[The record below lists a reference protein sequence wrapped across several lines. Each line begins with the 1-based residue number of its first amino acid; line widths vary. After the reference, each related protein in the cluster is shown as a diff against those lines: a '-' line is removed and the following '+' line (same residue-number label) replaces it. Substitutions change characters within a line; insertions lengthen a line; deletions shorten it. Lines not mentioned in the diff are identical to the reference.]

1 MKPETNVEIKPETKP
16 ELDFIEAVVKRY
28 AGEEGMLIPM
38 LQDIQ
43 AEYGYLPADHL
54 RSLSKMLKVPLSRI
68 YGVATF
74 YASFRLSPKGQ
85 HDVTLCM
92 GTVCY
97 LKGSARI
104 SEVICAEYGVEPG
117 GTTPDR
123 LFTLNLVNCVGA
135 CALAPVMIV
144 DGKYHDAMTPES
156 ALKIL
161 RGLSSEEREAEVA
174 EGAKTGGGST
184 TEGAK
189 ASKQPKARE
198 PAAPER
204 EKPSEQAKTRE
215 PQAASV
221 PAKPKERASVETAEE
236 EAPAPAGSVPGAVTR
251 EGVKPR
257 GKTAVKSA
265 SDKAVKTPVKASGK
279 KPASRQASKPSS
291 KKKAGRK

>member
-1 MKPETNVEIKPETKP
+1 MKSEIETATEK
-16 ELDFIEAVVKRY
+16 ELDFIDTIVKLY
-28 AGEEGMLIPM
+28 EGEEGMLIPM

-54 RSLSKMLKVPLSRI
+54 RSLSRALKVPLARI

-104 SEVICAEYGVEPG
+104 SEVICGEYGVEPG
-117 GTTPDR
+117 GTTSDR
-123 LFTLNLVNCVGA
+123 LFTLSLVNCVGA

-161 RGLSSEEREAEVA
+161 RRLSSEEREAA
-174 EGAKTGGGST
+174 E
-184 TEGAK
+184 
-189 ASKQPKARE
+189 PE
-198 PAAPER
+198 P
-204 EKPSEQAKTRE
+204 AKTR
-215 PQAASV
+215 V
-221 PAKPKERASVETAEE
+221 PAKPTEHAKPSEPSVKAAEAKGET
-236 EAPAPAGSVPGAVTR
+236 PAAKKP
-251 EGVKPR
+251 VKKP
-257 GKTAVKSA
+257 
-265 SDKAVKTPVKASGK
+265 VKTPVKTSGK
-279 KPASRQASKPSS
+279 KSKSPQASRTAP
-291 KKKAGRK
+291 KKKTGKK

>member
-1 MKPETNVEIKPETKP
+1 MKSEIETATEK
-16 ELDFIEAVVKRY
+16 ELDFIDTIVKQY
-28 AGEEGMLIPM
+28 EGEEGMLIPM

-54 RSLSKMLKVPLSRI
+54 RSLSRALKVPLARI

-104 SEVICAEYGVEPG
+104 SEVICGEYGVEPG
-117 GTTPDR
+117 GTTSDR

-161 RGLSSEEREAEVA
+161 RRLSSEEREATEP
-174 EGAKTGGGST
+174 EPSKTH
-184 TEGAK
+184 
-189 ASKQPKARE
+189 E
-198 PAAPER
+198 PA
-204 EKPSEQAKTRE
+204 KPSEHAK
-215 PQAASV
+215 
-221 PAKPKERASVETAEE
+221 PAKPSEPSVKAADAKREAHTVKRPAEAAVPQAGGKSQKKPVAKTTAKTT
-236 EAPAPAGSVPGAVTR
+236 AKSPA
-251 EGVKPR
+251 KPF
-257 GKTAVKSA
+257 
-265 SDKAVKTPVKASGK
+265 VKTPVKASGK
-279 KPASRQASKPSS
+279 KIQSPQASKTTP
-291 KKKAGRK
+291 KKKTGKK

>member
-1 MKPETNVEIKPETKP
+1 MKTELRPDVIPEPKS
-16 ELDFIEAVVKRY
+16 ELDFIDSIVKRY
-28 AGEEGMLIPM
+28 EGEEGMLIPM

-54 RSLSKMLKVPLSRI
+54 RSLSRALKVPLARI

-104 SEVICAEYGVEPG
+104 SEVIREEYGVEPG
-117 GTTPDR
+117 GTTSDR

-161 RGLSSEEREAEVA
+161 RGLSSEEGEIP
-174 EGAKTGGGST
+174 G
-184 TEGAK
+184 
-189 ASKQPKARE
+189 PE
-198 PAAPER
+198 P
-204 EKPSEQAKTRE
+204 AKTRE
-215 PQAASV
+215 PAKAS
-221 PAKPKERASVETAEE
+221 ERAMPPEPPLKAAEDKG
-236 EAPAPAGSVPGAVTR
+236 EASAAAGPAGGAVSKADIAPQEKPAVKIASKMTSKR
-251 EGVKPR
+251 EV
-257 GKTAVKSA
+257 KTAVKKQAKKTAAA
-265 SDKAVKTPVKASGK
+265 SVKKTVRKPIKASGK
-279 KPASRQASKPSS
+279 KSAPQQASERSS
-291 KKKAGRK
+291 KKKAGKK